1 MPQLHT
7 TDLNSAGQNLS
18 ESVKKRLI
26 YRKAFDHEIYM
37 GCPLDYLSKQWR
49 AHPCTLSLEIHITRR
64 TTPTVTKATP
74 HV

>member
-26 YRKAFDHEIYM
+26 YRKAFDHEIYI
-37 GCPLDYLSKQWR
+37 R
-49 AHPCTLSLEIHITRR
+49 N
-64 TTPTVTKATP
+64 VT
-74 HV
+74 

>member
-7 TDLNSAGQNLS
+7 TDLNSSGQNLS

-37 GCPLDYLSKQWR
+37 GCPLDYMTNVLP
-49 AHPCTLSLEIHITRR
+49 A
-64 TTPTVTKATP
+64 VTGSTGLA
-74 HV
+74 VV

>member
-37 GCPLDYLSKQWR
+37 GCPLDYKKHVIGATFVDWW
-49 AHPCTLSLEIHITRR
+49 
-64 TTPTVTKATP
+64 TVLL
-74 HV
+74 